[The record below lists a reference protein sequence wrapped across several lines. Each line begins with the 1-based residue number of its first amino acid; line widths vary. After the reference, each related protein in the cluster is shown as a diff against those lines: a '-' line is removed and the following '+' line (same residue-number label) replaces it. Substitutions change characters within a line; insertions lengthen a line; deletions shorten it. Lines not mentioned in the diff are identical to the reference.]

1 MAEAIPTL
9 HLVIEI
15 VKRTDGGAVLRC
27 TRADGS
33 VSWQSQQGKQATFFP
48 LHDLTHYAVESV
60 LGTSLAFFG
69 LIAAG
74 WEIDD
79 TTGTGAHGALPDE
92 AMFVE
97 WVVGMLDVERG
108 TGSRWDADAFQ
119 REIVAAEPRLA
130 ALAER
135 LLTTG
140 LMDEIRLR
148 RANLFDRWFA
158 LAPGDALTLHFPA
171 STSPRAHA
179 TGERR

>member
-1 MAEAIPTL
+1 MAESAIPSL
-9 HLVIEI
+9 DIEI

-27 TRADGS
+27 TRADGT
-33 VSWQSQQGKQATFFP
+33 VSWQRQQGKQATFFP
-48 LHDLTHYAVESV
+48 LHDLTHYAVECV
-60 LGTSLAFFG
+60 FGTSLAFFG

-79 TTGTGAHGALPDE
+79 TTGTGARGALPDE

-97 WVVGMLDVERG
+97 RVVGMLDVERG
-108 TGSRWDADAFQ
+108 TGSHWDADAFQ

-130 ALAER
+130 ALAGR

-140 LMDEIRLR
+140 RMDEIRLR

-158 LAPGDALTLHFPA
+158 LAPGDALTLQFPA
-171 STSPRAHA
+171 STSPRGHA